1 MSIVH
6 MVAKVD
12 KHTQHNRYHPQLRHI
27 RNFQEE
33 YCGHPHHR
41 CESLEH
47 MQTRLALGGESFSKT

>member
-6 MVAKVD
+6 MVAKVH
-12 KHTQHNRYHPQLRHI
+12 KHTQHHRYHPQLRHI

-33 YCGHPHHR
+33 YCSHPHHR